1 MQMVIGV
8 VSRDLSFSESVVRL
22 GHIVVV
28 INVSDTFPRTNALGI
43 GNKPT
48 TSRNRVTVPDIVRSH
63 GGDDWNPPLSL
74 DRVHGVLDIIRKTV
88 DENLCAA
95 ESVFD
100 SGSWRYSHVFG
111 PYLDVVTVAVM
122 L

>member
-1 MQMVIGV
+1 MVIGV
-8 VSRDLSFSESVVRL
+8 VCRDLSFSESVVRL

-43 GNKPT
+43 GNKST
-48 TSRNRVTVPDIVRSH
+48 TSRNRVTVPDIVRGH
-63 GGDDWNPPLSL
+63 GGDDWNSPLSL

-100 SGSWRYSHVFG
+100 SGLWRYSHVFG